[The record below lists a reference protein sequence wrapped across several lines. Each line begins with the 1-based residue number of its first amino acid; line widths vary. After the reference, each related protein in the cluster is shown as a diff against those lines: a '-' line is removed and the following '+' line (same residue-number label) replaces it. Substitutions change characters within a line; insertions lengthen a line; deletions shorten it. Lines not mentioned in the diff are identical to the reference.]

1 MRKLIILLI
10 LFFVGSI
17 SFAQQDPLVSQYMF
31 NGLFLNP
38 AYAGSHNYWTS
49 SLSARHQWV
58 NFEGAPR
65 SFIAAVDGPILAK
78 NMGLGFILMNDQ
90 IGVSNQ
96 NALIGNYAYQVTL
109 KEGHKLA
116 LGASFGISQFSARLQ
131 DLTIWDENDPIFSE
145 NLVSNFIPRAGFG
158 MYYFSE
164 RAYAGFSIPT
174 LLAYERG
181 NDFNMDVSK
190 ASFLQRHYLL
200 TGGLVFDLNEELK
213 LKPSTLIKYT
223 PNAPVQMDLNLGLLY
238 RDMFWVGTSFRT
250 GDAMVLMLEY
260 QTNMFFRIGYA
271 YDMTFSDIRKYSTGS
286 HEIVIGIDFGKELV
300 TKKTPRYF

>member
-1 MRKLIILLI
+1 MRKLIVIIILI
-10 LFFVGSI
+10 FVGLE
-17 SFAQQDPLVSQYMF
+17 SFAQQDALVSQYMF

-49 SLSARHQWV
+49 SLSSRHQWV
-58 NFEGAPR
+58 NFEGAPKT
-65 SFIAAVDGPILAK
+65 FIAAVDGPILAK
-78 NMGLGFILMNDQ
+78 NMGLGFILLNDQ

-96 NALIGNYAYQVTL
+96 NAIIGNYAYQVKL

-116 LGASFGISQFSARLQ
+116 FGTSVGFSQFSARLN
-131 DLTIWDENDPIFSE
+131 DLTIWDENDAVFSE
-145 NLVSNFIPRAGFG
+145 NLVSNIIPRFGFG

-164 RAYAGFSIPT
+164 NAYAGFSIPT
-174 LLAYERG
+174 LLAYEKG
-181 NDFNMDVSK
+181 KEFNMDVSK

-200 TGGLVFDLNEELK
+200 TGGLVFDLNEDLK

-238 RDMFWVGTSFRT
+238 KDMFWVGSSYRS
-250 GDAMVLMLEY
+250 GDAMVVMVEY
-260 QTNMFFRIGYA
+260 QTNLFFRIGYA
-271 YDMTFSDIRKYSTGS
+271 YDITFSDIRKYSSGS

-300 TKKTPRYF
+300 AKKTPRYF